1 VRKRELIIDFLIVL
15 GLALVAGGL
24 WLAWGWPAT
33 LGFLGAA
40 LLTLGVL
47 LAVVPGMRRTE

>member
-1 VRKRELIIDFLIVL
+1 VRKRELGIDLLIVL

-24 WLAWGWPAT
+24 WLAWGWPVT
-33 LGFLGAA
+33 LVFAGFA
-40 LLTLGVL
+40 LLAVGVL

>member
-1 VRKRELIIDFLIVL
+1 MRNRELVVDLLVLI
-15 GLALVAGGL
+15 GLLCIAGWV

-33 LGFLGAA
+33 LGFAGAT